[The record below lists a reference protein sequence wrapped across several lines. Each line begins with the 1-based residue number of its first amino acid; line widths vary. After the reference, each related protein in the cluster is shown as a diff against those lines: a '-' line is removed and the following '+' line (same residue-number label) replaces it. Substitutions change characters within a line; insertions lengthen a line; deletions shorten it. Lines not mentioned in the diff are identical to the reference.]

1 MTALSAFFSGLGA
14 AIRAPLTVAA
24 ACVLTFITAIP
35 FALVMS
41 ERVQHALNDQPPIVL
56 GSEEIDADWWLEF
69 RRHAEGIEATFTPAI
84 IGFAAP
90 LSNLS
95 AVLDG
100 ELQSTVMLGPIA
112 IAIVTWS
119 FLWGVAIERFKRGGS
134 RRAGDLI
141 RAGLN
146 SLPRFVAIAVVA
158 AAAQLILY
166 FTIHKL
172 LFAVVFP
179 AITGGMANEASAF
192 AVRVALYLVF
202 GLCLAAVSL
211 VADYSRVASSLRDS
225 AGGAAFVRANWG
237 SALSLLVMVTL
248 TLGVFFLIYGV
259 GEAYGGSRVA
269 GWRGVL
275 IGQAFVILRITLR
288 LVTIASEVKLFERR
302 SRSY

>member
-1 MTALSAFFSGLGA
+1 MTAIRAFLSGLGA
-14 AIRAPLTVAA
+14 VMRAPLTVAA
-24 ACVLTFITAIP
+24 ACLLTFITAVP
-35 FALVMS
+35 FALVMG

-69 RRHAEGIEATFTPAI
+69 RRHAEGLEATFTPAI

-100 ELQSTVMLGPIA
+100 ELQSTVMLVPIA

-119 FLWGVAIERFKRGGS
+119 FLWGVAIERFRSGGS
-134 RRAGDLI
+134 RRAGALI
-141 RAGLN
+141 QAGLR
-146 SLPRFVAIAVVA
+146 SLPRFVAIAVA
-158 AAAQLILY
+158 AAVAQLILY

-172 LFAVVFP
+172 LFAIVFP
-179 AITGGMANEASAF
+179 AITGGMANEAAAF
-192 AVRVALYLVF
+192 AVRVVLYLVF
-202 GLCLAAVSL
+202 GLFIAAVSL
-211 VADYSRVASSLRDS
+211 VADYSRIASALRDS

-237 SALSLLVMVTL
+237 SALSLLVVVTF
-248 TLGVFFLIYGV
+248 TLGVFFLLYGV

-275 IGQAFVILRITLR
+275 IGQAFVILRIAMR
-288 LVTIASEVKLFERR
+288 LVTIASEVQLFERR